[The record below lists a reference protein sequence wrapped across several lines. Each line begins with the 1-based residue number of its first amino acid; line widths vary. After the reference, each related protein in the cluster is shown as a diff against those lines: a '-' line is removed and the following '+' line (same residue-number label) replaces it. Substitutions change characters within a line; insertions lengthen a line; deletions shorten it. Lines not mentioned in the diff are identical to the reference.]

1 MTGQLSLFDQQPEED
16 NAKDHGC
23 LPDIVQEI
31 EPIALDKDR
40 ASTRLI
46 ELIPDGATL
55 ELVRHYETR
64 SVQVSRILSLLEKA
78 CKAGESYSR
87 DEISQQLNMTRA
99 AGMGTINVMRRM
111 ALIDGQNVITPLGL
125 LVLSTSPYLDDLGL
139 LWLLHYLLASDAQL
153 ILWANLFDRV
163 LLDKDQIT
171 VTEAAEDYQS
181 LAGRWSEY
189 SVKKKI
195 PQELKAIFKTY
206 TQELFSYLRLIRES
220 KDGVYES
227 FWETGKIPPLI
238 WLSVL
243 LIYRDRY
250 YPGVASLEVPLI
262 VRGHFSPGRILR
274 QNEAAVRRSLDEMHN
289 NGMLTIETR
298 SGLDQVRFKR
308 EITWL
313 KAAAQYLQREKN

>member
-1 MTGQLSLFDQQPEED
+1 MTGQLNLFDQQPEEE
-16 NAKDHGC
+16 NTIVQNTSFN
-23 LPDIVQEI
+23 LVQEI
-31 EPIALDKDR
+31 EPIVLDKDR
-40 ASTRLI
+40 ASARLT
-46 ELIPDGATL
+46 ELIPEDATL
-55 ELVRHYETR
+55 ELVLHYETR

-78 CKAGESYSR
+78 CNAGESYSR

-99 AGMGTINVMRRM
+99 AGIGTINVMRRI
-111 ALIDGQNVITPLGL
+111 ALVDRQNVITPFGL
-125 LVLSTSPYLDDLGL
+125 QVLNASPYLDDLGL
-139 LWLLHYLLASDAQL
+139 LWLLHYLLASNAQL

-171 VTEAAEDYQS
+171 VTEAAKEYQS
-181 LAGRWSEY
+181 LAVRWSQY

-206 TQELFSYLRLIRES
+206 AQELFSYLRLIRES
-220 KDGVYES
+220 KDGVYEA

-238 WLSVL
+238 WLSTL

-274 QNEAAVRRSLDEMHN
+274 QNEAAVRRSLDELHN
-289 NGMLTIETR
+289 RGMLTVETR

-308 EITWL
+308 ETTWL
-313 KAAAQYLQREKN
+313 KAAIQYLQRKTS